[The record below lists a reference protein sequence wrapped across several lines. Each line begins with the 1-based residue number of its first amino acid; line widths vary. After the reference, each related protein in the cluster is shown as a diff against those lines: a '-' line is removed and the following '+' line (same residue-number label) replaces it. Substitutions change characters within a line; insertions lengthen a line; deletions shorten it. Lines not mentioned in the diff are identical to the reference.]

1 MELIFFM
8 PGMCIGE
15 SNNCVGVNM
24 GGLPGWT
31 DASAYIFPSEFIHNM
46 FTPSCVG
53 WGGGNR
59 GPNFDGAY
67 IMADATGT
75 L

>member
-1 MELIFFM
+1 
-8 PGMCIGE
+8 
-15 SNNCVGVNM
+15 VGINM

-31 DASAYIFPSEFIHNM
+31 DASAYIFPSEFVHNM

-53 WGGGNR
+53 CGGGGNR
-59 GPNFDGAY
+59 GPNDDVAY
-67 IMADATGT
+67 IMVDATGT